1 MVIKYKKGEFIIKNQ
16 YIKSPLNYVGG
27 KYKLLPQI
35 MPLFPDNIDTFYD
48 LYVMIPKQLLLI

>member
-1 MVIKYKKGEFIIKNQ
+1 MILIKQE

-35 MPLFPDNIDTFYD
+35 LPLFPKNIDTFID
-48 LYVMIPKQLLLI
+48 LFGD